1 MIDIVAEYRNGRRDF
16 RFADLTGANLTGA
29 TLTGANLTRAN
40 LTGANLT
47 GANLTDA
54 DLTNANLT
62 NANLTNADLPR
73 AYLTGAD
80 LTGARLPHFMICP
93 ESGSFHAVK
102 RLRSDVLARVII
114 PEDARRTSSMVG
126 RKCRASHVVV
136 DRLFHVDGHDLP
148 NDAVG
153 YGLHDSTEY
162 RVGATVAADAW
173 DDDVRVECTHGI
185 HFFMTLREA
194 IEYR

>member
-1 MIDIVAEYRNGRRDF
+1 MLDIVAEYGNGRRNF
-16 RFADLTGANLTGA
+16 TGANLTGA
-29 TLTGANLTRAN
+29 NLTNADLPRAYLTDANLTGANLPRAYLSGAY

-47 GANLTDA
+47 GANLTGAYLTDA
-54 DLTNANLT
+54 N
-62 NANLTNADLPR
+62 
-73 AYLTGAD
+73 LTGAD

>member
-1 MIDIVAEYRNGRRDF
+1 MLDIVAEYGNGRRDF
-16 RFADLTGANLTGA
+16 TYANLTNADLTNANLTGA
-29 TLTGANLTRAN
+29 Y
-40 LTGANLT
+40 
-47 GANLTDA
+47 LTD
-54 DLTNANLT
+54 ANLT
-62 NANLTNADLPR
+62 NANLTN
-73 AYLTGAD
+73 AD